1 MLARCLFLAGNTQY
15 QRLLSIYSQRLPLFR
30 KNVCRCHPAARLLSS
45 YYTNYRMRSPV
56 MTTSNPRRSTARFT
70 MPDLP
75 RQQWCDIRLTY
86 IERNLTLSEL
96 ADLYKCDSRT
106 IKACLIRNKSSKS
119 IGKKSTPTR
128 IDLCR
133 SELKELLSLH
143 LQELPEDI
151 HSVYALSSHL
161 YPLLKEKGYT
171 GSERTLRNYLHND
184 PAIKSVF
191 EHRSIHQLE
200 KEDNRRPKK
209 GTTHHDQDPKH

>member
-75 RQQWCDIRLTY
+75 RHQWCDIRL
-86 IERNLTLSEL
+86 
-96 ADLYKCDSRT
+96 
-106 IKACLIRNKSSKS
+106 KARKSAPLCIRKKS